1 MPKASAY
8 VGFALLAFC
17 AGSVSSH
24 ALFAPE
30 LYNLEYRKL
39 APATAANG
47 PEVKTRPMMP
57 RQLDPDSQLA
67 QWMNPK
73 TNYTAFNV
81 SEECILWD
89 DTCKGDRE
97 KALNIFFNQTLNGLL
112 QDKCFTAPGPLDS
125 NQCTGTASVP
135 TASSLLWSTL
145 KSWMREPACTSSA
158 LEYRSASRTCC
169 GSCSVGGPN
178 VDVYYWPS
186 PNANTSCLSIIGTV
200 INQPT
205 EGATTGDPFGT
216 YWGYTTMG
224 GNTNSPHV
232 ITIPTVLY
240 TSINGQYFKMPVS
253 NPWESIS
260 GASPTTSYPG
270 ISNAPL
276 TTLLD
281 GNSVPSSKIQARANL
296 VAIPNQRRAPINE
309 SNGIFVSNNS
319 SPGSTVVYNGHTFTS
334 PSIYVD
340 FYSLS
345 ATDFCGYLGPI
356 IKSTLVAFA
365 PGELSTIAT
374 PLDFGIGGALGSIPS
389 ATSVYNFDDLPC
401 PPMSVM
407 WDQWYKPAPGEPYR
421 PLLAFPSKL
430 TGLDP
435 LWKNCNQGYFTGY
448 DPPRTLDHAAAMAP
462 KVTPPLTPNPDPA
475 AAKPAATQENLPKKT
490 TTPADPANTPS
501 NLSSMQD
508 PGSSGVHGDSS
519 QKANVPDDTKKAPL
533 DPSSN
538 NEGSSGQ
545 QRDSSQKA
553 NVPEDTKKAP
563 LDPSPQNQGS
573 SGVKGDPS
581 QKANVEGPSSS
592 DPKTNPENPAL
603 PDTPVNSDPHQ
614 QGSHVHAN
622 QGAPV
627 GDGETTPQSLS
638 LAPTTPVVKTIV
650 LGGHSVLASV
660 GGVNVDGVN
669 VKPGASTTG
678 ASGQLISIDRSNNLY
693 FDGQTTHIDPTL
705 SPPIITIANQLITPM
720 SKGVV
725 IQGTTLERE
734 GSPATIAGTAFSLD
748 ASNNVFVNDHSYHL
762 PQVTHGAPLPT
773 TVNGEAIMPLA
784 TGISIHHTSLTP
796 GAPPLVISGTPYS
809 LDASNNIFV
818 NDHSYHL
825 PQVTP
830 QPTIVNGEA
839 IMPLATGISIHHTS
853 LTPGAPPLVIS
864 GTPYSLDASNNLHY
878 GGSSFAL
885 PVMTA
890 ALAAGQ
896 TTTIAGE
903 RVVGLATGISIAGTT
918 LTAGASVVAGP
929 SGVPISLGSSYLV
942 VGSATIPLETASP
955 SGALAG
961 SISSGLSGQGP
972 GHGSGVNTTENNG
985 SAVAFTGGS
994 NGRKLDF
1001 GWILRM
1007 LIVIWSAVV
1016 AVR

>member
-1 MPKASAY
+1 MPEASAY

-39 APATAANG
+39 APAMAANG

-97 KALNIFFNQTLNGLL
+97 KALNIFFNQTLDGLL

-169 GSCSVGGPN
+169 GTCSVGGPN

-260 GASPTTSYPG
+260 GASPNTSYPG

-309 SNGIFVSNNS
+309 SNGISVSNNS

-407 WDQWYKPAPGEPYR
+407 WNQWYKPAPGEPYR

-462 KVTPPLTPNPDPA
+462 KVTPPSTPNPDPA

-490 TTPADPANTPS
+490 ITPADPVNTPS
-501 NLSSMQD
+501 NPSSMQNS
-508 PGSSGVHGDSS
+508 GSSGVHGDPS

-545 QRDSSQKA
+545 QGDSSQKANVPHDTKKAPLDPSSNNEGSSGQQGESSQKA

-573 SGVKGDPS
+573 SGVQGDPS

-592 DPKTNPENPAL
+592 DPKTNPGNPAL

-622 QGAPV
+622 QAAPV

-638 LAPTTPVVKTIV
+638 LAPTTPLVKTIV

-660 GGVNVDGVN
+660 GGVNVDGVD

-693 FDGQTTHIDPTL
+693 FDGQTTHIDPAI
-705 SPPIITIANQLITPM
+705 SPPITTIANQLITPM
-720 SKGVV
+720 PKGVV

-734 GSPATIAGTAFSLD
+734 GSAATIAGTAFSLD
-748 ASNNVFVNDHSYHL
+748 VSNNVFVNDHSYHL

-784 TGISIHHTSLTP
+784 TGISIHHTSLKP
-796 GAPPLVISGTPYS
+796 GAP
-809 LDASNNIFV
+809 A
-818 NDHSYHL
+818 
-825 PQVTP
+825 
-830 QPTIVNGEA
+830 
-839 IMPLATGISIHHTS
+839 
-853 LTPGAPPLVIS
+853 LVIS

-1001 GWILRM
+1001 GWILPV

>member
-1 MPKASAY
+1 MPKARVY
-8 VGFALLAFC
+8 VGFALLAFS

-47 PEVKTRPMMP
+47 PEMKMRPMMP
-57 RQLDPDSQLA
+57 RQLDPDSQMA

-97 KALNIFFNQTLNGLL
+97 EALNIFFNQTLNGLL

-125 NQCTGTASVP
+125 NECTGTASVP
-135 TASSLLWSTL
+135 PASSLLWSTL

-169 GSCSVGGPN
+169 GTCSVGGPN

-186 PNANTSCLSIIGTV
+186 PNANTSCLSIIGTS

-240 TSINGQYFKMPVS
+240 TSINGLYLKMPVS

-270 ISNAPL
+270 ISNAPW

-281 GNSVPSSKIQARANL
+281 GNSVPSSKMQARANP

-309 SNGIFVSNNS
+309 SNGISVSNNS

-356 IKSTLVAFA
+356 IESTLVAFA

-374 PLDFGIGGALGSIPS
+374 PLNVGIGGALGSIPS
-389 ATSVYNFDDLPC
+389 ITSVYNFDDLPC

-430 TGLDP
+430 TALDP
-435 LWKNCNQGYFTGY
+435 LWKSCNQGYFTGY
-448 DPPRTLDHAAAMAP
+448 DPPRTLNPASAMVP
-462 KVTPPLTPNPDPA
+462 KVTPPSSPNPDQV
-475 AAKPAATQENLPKKT
+475 AAKPAATQENLPRKT
-490 TTPADPANTPS
+490 TISADPAKTPS
-501 NLSSMQD
+501 DASSMQNS
-508 PGSSGVHGDSS
+508 GSSGVQGDPS
-519 QKANVPDDTKKAPL
+519 QKANVPQDTKKAPL
-533 DPSSN
+533 DP
-538 NEGSSGQ
+538 
-545 QRDSSQKA
+545 
-553 NVPEDTKKAP
+553 
-563 LDPSPQNQGS
+563 PSKNQGS
-573 SGVKGDPS
+573 NDPQGQS
-581 QKANVEGPSSS
+581 RQEDP
-592 DPKTNPENPAL
+592 DPKTNAENPAL
-603 PDTPVNSDPHQ
+603 SNTPDNSDPHQ
-614 QGSHVHAN
+614 QASDIHAN

-627 GDGETTPQSLS
+627 GDGDTTPQSLS
-638 LAPTTPVVKTIV
+638 LAPTSPAVKTII
-650 LGGHSVLASV
+650 LGGHSVLSSV
-660 GGVNVDGVN
+660 GGVNVDGVD

-678 ASGQLISIDRSNNLY
+678 ASGRLISIDGSNNLH
-693 FDGQTTHIDPTL
+693 FDGQTTHIDPAL
-705 SPPIITIANQLITPM
+705 SPSITTIANHLITPL

-725 IQGTTLERE
+725 IQGTTLER
-734 GSPATIAGTAFSLD
+734 GGPAATIAGTAFSLD

-762 PQVTHGAPLPT
+762 PQITPGAPLPT

-796 GAPPLVISGTPYS
+796 GAPALVISGIPYS

-818 NDHSYHL
+818 DDHSYHL

-830 QPTIVNGEA
+830 QPTTVNGEA

-853 LTPGAPPLVIS
+853 LTPGAPALVIS

-896 TTTIAGE
+896 TTTLAGE

-918 LTAGASVVAGP
+918 LTAGASAVTGP
-929 SGVPISLGSSYLV
+929 SGVFISLGSPYLV
-942 VGSATIPLETASP
+942 VGSSTIPLETTSP

-961 SISSGLSGQGP
+961 SISSGLSGHGP
-972 GHGSGVNTTENNG
+972 GNGNGVNTTENNG

-994 NGRKLDF
+994 NRRKLDF
-1001 GWILRM
+1001 GWILPT
-1007 LIVIWSAVV
+1007 LIVIWSAVF
-1016 AVR
+1016 AMR